1 MITPAATN
9 LGFAQ
14 RSETWLSATLLMT
27 LVVLIVPL
35 PTFLLDM
42 FLAMNLA
49 SAIMLLLVTLS
60 ANRPLDVSVFPSLLL
75 LMTLFRL
82 ALNVATTRLILLN
95 GDAGKIVDTFGQL
108 VVGGDV
114 IVGCVIFLI
123 LVTIQFI
130 VITKGATRISEVNAR
145 FTLDAMPGKQMA
157 IDAEL
162 NVGAIDEKQARQRRA
177 DLTSEAEFYGAMDG
191 ASKYVR
197 GDAIAGLVIMVV
209 NILGGVLL
217 ALSKGQALTDAL
229 QLYTI
234 LTIGDGLVSQIP
246 ALIIATSAGVL
257 VTKTSSDSSLGDE
270 IGAQVTKGHRAMF
283 TGAIILLLMVF
294 VPGLPKI
301 PFLLMSGLIFMMVR
315 RVRAAESK
323 ELAAEVTETE
333 PAPEVS
339 PDEKNLQ
346 EFLQHDRVVVEIGA
360 GLIHLVE
367 SKKTKGLIER
377 VATLRSDIGR
387 QFGFWVPNVRMLD
400 NLQIDVLE
408 YRFNISGRTVGSGR
422 IQPNDYLAI
431 NPGNVNVEIEGTETT
446 DPAFGLPAKWISE
459 SVRRRAEISGFTVV
473 DATTVLITH
482 LGECLKKHAYELL
495 SREDLQKMLDKLK
508 EVSPTIVAEI
518 KPETLRAGVLHQV
531 LVNLL
536 RESVSIS
543 ALEKIIESA
552 IHHNSQNRSVA
563 ELTELVRADI
573 GPIIVD
579 RFRESSGRVR
589 VILLEPKLEHRL
601 RQESNGEL
609 IAMQPD
615 HLSKLVDKF
624 KQAWELSS
632 MKNEPA
638 AVLVDSSIRRALRQ
652 TVHRSLPQVAIVA
665 YNEIPGD
672 LLIDPVAIVQ
682 DQEVFG
688 PGTDSASH
696 QANAS
701 PGATADTQYSTLSN
715 GVSS

>member
-1 MITPAATN
+1 VVTN

-49 SAIMLLLVTLS
+49 SAIMLLLVTLN

-82 ALNVATTRLILLN
+82 SLNVATTRLILLN
-95 GDAGKIVDTFGQL
+95 GNAGKIVDTFGQL
-108 VVGGDV
+108 VVGGDI

-217 ALSKGQALTDAL
+217 ALSKGQALADAL
-229 QLYTI
+229 KLYTI

-257 VTKTSSDSSLGDE
+257 VTKSSSESNLGQE
-270 IGAQVTKGHRAMF
+270 IGSQVTKGHRAMF

-301 PFLLMSGLIFMMVR
+301 PFLCMSGLVFFMVR
-315 RVRAAESK
+315 RVKAAEASQK
-323 ELAAEVTETE
+323 PADEVESAV
-333 PAPEVS
+333 APEVS
-339 PDEKNLQ
+339 PDEKNLN
-346 EFLQHDRVVVEIGA
+346 EFLQHDRVVIEIGA

-367 SKKTKGLIER
+367 PKKGKGLIDR
-377 VATLRSDIGR
+377 IATLRSDIGR

-408 YRFNISGRTVGSGR
+408 YRFNISGRVVGTGR
-422 IQPNDYLAI
+422 IQPNEFLAI
-431 NPGNVNVEIEGTETT
+431 NPGHVNIEIEGTDTT
-446 DPAFGLPAKWISE
+446 DPAFGLPAKWINE

-508 EVSPTIVAEI
+508 EISPTIVAEI
-518 KPETLRAGVLHQV
+518 KPDTLRAGVLHQV

-536 RESVSIS
+536 REAVSIS

-552 IHHNSQNRSVA
+552 IHHVGQTKTVA
-563 ELTELVRADI
+563 ELTEFVRADI

-579 RFRESSGRVR
+579 RFREASGRVR

-615 HLSKLVDKF
+615 QLSKLVDKF

-652 TVHRSLPQVAIVA
+652 TVHRSLPQVAIIA

-682 DQEVFG
+682 DQDVFESGTHRATQPVNG
-688 PGTDSASH
+688 PLASSLEPQH
-696 QANAS
+696 
-701 PGATADTQYSTLSN
+701 STLSN
-715 GVSS
+715 GTSS